1 MNLSYNCFMPEM
13 NLEANFWNE
22 YVDQMLNVVNKALRP
37 VLLDALLNVIKNTK
51 TAYLITQVRAAK
63 IRGCSRQT
71 IQRAIKRGDL
81 PAYTPQSMV
90 LWEDV
95 MKLKIKGKK

>member
-1 MNLSYNCFMPEM
+1 MILSYNCFMPEM
-13 NLEANFWNE
+13 NLEANFWGE
-22 YVDQMLNVVNKALRP
+22 YVDRMLKAVNEALRP
-37 VLLDALLNVIKNTK
+37 VLLDALLNLIRNTE
-51 TAYLITQVRAAK
+51 TAYLITQVRAAE

-81 PAYTPQSMV
+81 PTYTPQSMV

-95 MKLKIKGKK
+95 LKLKIKGKK